1 MAQSTGRKLRD
12 HQEAA
17 KLIAEWE
24 RSGERLS
31 DWCEARGISWHSMS
45 AYKSN
50 GERATPAFVELALDT
65 TPPVDAVAMVSDRI
79 DSRYHIFLGDD
90 VGIEVDDHFRDDTL
104 RRLLR
109 VVASC

>member
-31 DWCEARGISWHSMS
+31 DWCGTRGISWHSMC

-65 TPPVDAVAMVSDRI
+65 TPTMGAQEMMADRI
-79 DSRYHIFLGDD
+79 DSRYRMCLGDD